1 MHPAGRGET
10 MVPNHDHDS
19 KSGSQLPLSGI
30 TVIECA
36 SIVAGP
42 LAAQF
47 LGDMG
52 AEVIKI
58 EPPAGDLTRAIG
70 PRKSEGMGSFFLN
83 NNRNKKSVVL
93 DLKVKEGLEVLKRM
107 VGQSDVFLHSIRTSA
122 ADRLGLSYEDLR
134 SINEAIVY
142 CHVKGFSDKGSYAG
156 KPAYDDIIQ
165 SLSGLAMLQEVV
177 GGEPR
182 YMPAIFADK
191 TAAIHAAYATVLA
204 LFHRERT
211 GEGQKVDVSMFETMV
226 SFNMAEHLWGMTFE
240 PPLGPMG
247 YEPVSTAARRP
258 FRTVDGYV
266 SFLPYSDE
274 QWRRFFELI
283 NRLDIV
289 EDPRFATFSGRQQN
303 VKMVWSEIAHQLT
316 LRTNAE
322 WVQLLESEDIPFAVL
337 NSLEDL
343 LTDPHL
349 VETEFWQVAEHETE
363 GLLRFP
369 GAPFDMSRTPQRLDL
384 LPPGLGRHT
393 QDVLQRFGYSE
404 QEIAGLIEQGA
415 TTLTP

>member
-1 MHPAGRGET
+1 MTPIGKFSAESLSNG
-10 MVPNHDHDS
+10 
-19 KSGSQLPLSGI
+19 PLSGVS
-30 TVIECA
+30 VIECA

-42 LAAQF
+42 LAGQY

-58 EPPAGDLTRAIG
+58 EPPEGDLTRAIG
-70 PRKSEGMGSFFLN
+70 PRRSPGMGSFFLT
-83 NNRNKKSVVL
+83 NNRNKRSVIL
-93 DLKVKEGLEVLKRM
+93 DLKVKEGREVLNHM
-107 VGQSDVFLHSIRTSA
+107 VTQSDVFLHSIRTPA
-122 ADRLGLSYEDLR
+122 AHRLGLAYEDLR
-134 SINEAIVY
+134 AINEKIIY
-142 CHVKGFSDKGSYAG
+142 CHVKGFSDKGVYAG

-191 TAAIHAAYATVLA
+191 TTAVHAAYGIALA

-211 GEGQKVDVSMFETMV
+211 GVGQAVDVSMFETMAA
-226 SFNMAEHLWGMTFE
+226 FNVAEHLWGHAFE
-240 PPLGPMG
+240 PPIAPMG

-258 FRTVDGYV
+258 FKTLDGYV
-266 SFLPYSDE
+266 SFLPYSDI

-283 NRLDIV
+283 GRLDVV
-289 EDPRFATFSGRQQN
+289 EDARFGTFAGRQKN
-303 VKMVWSEIAHQLT
+303 VKMVWSEIADQLT
-316 LRTNAE
+316 KRTNAQWIE
-322 WVQLLESEDIPFAVL
+322 LLEPEDIPFAVV

-349 VETEFWQVAEHETE
+349 VSEDFWQVAEHEEE

-369 GAPFDMSRTPQRLDL
+369 GAPFDMSETPQHLSL
-384 LPPGLGRHT
+384 LPPVLGRDT
-393 QDVLQRFGYSE
+393 EAVLRRFGYSDDE
-404 QEIAGLIEQGA
+404 VADLVECGA
-415 TTLTP
+415 TTLTRGGSSSAS